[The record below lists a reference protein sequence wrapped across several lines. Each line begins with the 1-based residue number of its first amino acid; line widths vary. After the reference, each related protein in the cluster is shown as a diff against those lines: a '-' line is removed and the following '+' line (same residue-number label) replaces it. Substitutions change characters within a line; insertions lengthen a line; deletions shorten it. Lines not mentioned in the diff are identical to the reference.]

1 MLPTFEKLRKPQR
14 LREPLLLAA
23 ALAAPLLPSPFSLLL
38 LLACS
43 LLWLG
48 LRPRLPRREAALG
61 VLLAA
66 VSVVALVGAGLIARE
81 QRLPD
86 RVWVAR
92 HAPEYRRVWEELR
105 AGAAAAAGELAR
117 RPQSPLD
124 VLDHPA
130 EAPPPQGAVQAA
142 TLEAFDRL
150 GRLTP
155 PRGEGRRAL
164 LLIDRDGNAVAW
176 AGEGLVHEPE
186 QWPRSGLAYRAGFNS
201 VTLYAAEPLDG
212 STRPWR
218 VIAGASFHTG
228 QLPRAG
234 ALAQGG
240 TALGPGAV
248 LFRLRDALDQVAES
262 LLPRRP
268 LRWSLVDDPAQV
280 HPRAIEVQR
289 DSSLGGAAAAGAPA
303 LTVERVAAGP
313 GSAPEVLDWPTK
325 LAWAALAAV
334 LLALG
339 VMRGVGMAL
348 PAVSTLS
355 GLREGGVRVP
365 ALLLAGFFA
374 LAMLTG
380 VPALPLAAMEGGM
393 VLALLG
399 MAPPRGRAAS
409 RERLSGYPRRRRVDI
424 RPPSL
429 PPPGQRGDPA
439 FPGGLVAHPE
449 GRERAS
455 ASPLATAEP
464 PASGPGRAVD
474 GVWWVTAGGA
484 AAMLLLFAAAWAA
497 QVAGGPFDAAEGL
510 MVPAADWC
518 IRLAWSGAAFGLL
531 SLAARR
537 EAVGALP
544 AGDLWIWLA
553 TALLLV
559 GAALSEAT
567 WAAVP
572 LLAAGGACAARFV
585 DRRRRAQGTVL
596 AAMTVIAALAGAAV
610 WETAY
615 RARLAIYDATE
626 LLARLAPPS
635 PGEMGALERE
645 VGGHFARLDLDA
657 LVARSPA
664 GLDTKDLAY
673 SLWLASPLARPDA
686 LSAVAVRSGNAL
698 VSSFSFG
705 LPLTRDGESDG
716 ERLPGLQLP
725 GWQPISG
732 DAPVRLADG
741 RPGVVRYWLMPR
753 PGFRLNDRRRLVRIE
768 LGLLRGNST
777 PALVEEL
784 AAPGLFALYSAP
796 DGRAALSP
804 WAERPP
810 LSARLRSTRTAT
822 AEVDTP
828 SGRARAYVRPLF
840 TGPAA
845 AAAPAAASPAAP
857 GAANPAVPGAA
868 SPAPGAWEVIYLP
881 DESPLSAIERAANW
895 AVGLLLAL
903 ACAAPVAALLALP
916 RSAFRDLLRRTVR
929 SYSRRL
935 LIVYTALLLLPL
947 LALNALLVRS
957 VELDN
962 VRRQATAGQNAL
974 AAADRLLQDEI
985 RAEPIGYVFDPATFD
1000 PKLTSI
1006 SELVRRTVNLY
1017 GRSRLSASSEHELF
1031 TAGLLPT
1038 RLPGPVYSSLAL
1050 RDRNLYSL
1058 TNRVAEV
1065 EYLEL
1070 YAPLRLPGDDPAAE
1084 PRLFVSLPLLAQQ
1097 EEGQRQLTHLRR
1109 HAILVTAALFALL
1122 AAVGTRLA
1130 QNFTRPITQL
1140 VEGTRR
1146 IAAGARSL
1154 DLAPTELELAALVAA
1169 VDDMARR
1176 IAEGREGLL
1185 REKQVV
1191 ERVVQNIASGV
1202 VSLDRERRVLMHNRV
1217 AAELLGVTVGQSLE
1231 RLVARSER
1239 LAPVAA
1245 FLRSAGGEMA
1255 RSTVRLGGTAAML
1268 VGATAAG
1275 GLGAPAAAGER
1286 EWSLVWV
1293 PLPGQGEPF
1302 ALLVVEDVTE
1312 ELRGQRLLAWAA
1324 MARMIAHEIK
1334 NPLTP
1339 IRLSAEH
1346 MREVYQRDPES
1357 FAAVF
1362 ERCTANILTQVEE
1375 LRSIA
1380 SEFSTYSAIPRIE
1393 PRPGDLTAAVAG
1405 LVEGYRAAP
1414 PRGVRVELETP
1425 GGAIEARFDA
1435 KLLLRAVRNL
1445 IENALRASAG
1455 GGRVVVRVE
1464 RAAGGPGSGSPA
1476 ARIAVLDSGPGVPPE
1491 LLPRIFDPYFS
1502 THDAGT
1508 GLGLPIARRIAEEHG
1523 GEIAARNRPEGGL
1536 EAVITIPC
1544 EPAAPAAAAAV
1555 GVAAARLPRG
1565 SSS

>member
-1 MLPTFEKLRKPQR
+1 MALRLMLRR
-14 LREPLLLAA
+14 LREPALLAA
-23 ALAAPLLPSPFSLLL
+23 ALAAPLLPSPFAFLL
-38 LLACS
+38 LLACC
-43 LLWLG
+43 LLWLRR
-48 LRPRLPRREAALG
+48 RPPLPRREAALA
-61 VLLAA
+61 VLLA
-66 VSVVALVGAGLIARE
+66 VVALVALAGAGLIARQE
-81 QRLPD
+81 SLSD
-86 RVWVAR
+86 RRWIAR
-92 HAPEYRRVWEELR
+92 QAPEYRRVWEGLR
-105 AGAAAAAGELAR
+105 AEAAAGAAAMKR
-117 RPQSPLD
+117 RPSSPLD
-124 VLDHPA
+124 VLDHPP
-130 EAPPPQGAVQAA
+130 EAPPPQSAVQAA
-142 TLEAFDRL
+142 TLAAFDRL
-150 GRLTP
+150 GRLAP
-155 PRGEGRRAL
+155 PGSERRRAL

-186 QWPRSGLAYRAGFNS
+186 QWPRSGLSYRAGFNS
-201 VTLYAAEPLDG
+201 VTFYAAEPLDE
-212 STRPWR
+212 SQRPWR
-218 VIAGASFHTG
+218 LVAGASFPTRRLPQAPAAEAAGGAAALAPAALVARLRGAFG
-228 QLPRAG
+228 QLAG
-234 ALAQGG
+234 AA
-240 TALGPGAV
+240 
-248 LFRLRDALDQVAES
+248 
-262 LLPRRP
+262 LPRRS
-268 LRWSLVDDPAQV
+268 LRWSLVDNPAQAHAGSV
-280 HPRAIEVQR
+280 EVR
-289 DSSLGGAAAAGAPA
+289 FAGAPTLEVEPVSAGAAGAAGGDNPS
-303 LTVERVAAGP
+303 AAP
-313 GSAPEVLDWPTK
+313 GWPTG
-325 LAWAALAAV
+325 LAWAGLAAV

-339 VMRGVGMAL
+339 VMRGVGVAL
-348 PAVSTLS
+348 PAMSTLS
-355 GLREGGVRVP
+355 GGQERGAGVP
-365 ALLLAGFFA
+365 ALLLAGLFA

-380 VPALPLAAMEGGM
+380 VPAPATMALEIGM
-393 VLALLG
+393 ALALLSLALARSG
-399 MAPPRGRAAS
+399 ARTGRRLAGPTRRQRPARAAS
-409 RERLSGYPRRRRVDI
+409 GPRAAAAAGGPVAVSG
-424 RPPSL
+424 S
-429 PPPGQRGDPA
+429 
-439 FPGGLVAHPE
+439 GG
-449 GRERAS
+449 
-455 ASPLATAEP
+455 
-464 PASGPGRAVD
+464 ASGGAAGGEAPAAGRGRRGPAV
-474 GVWWVTAGGA
+474 WVMAGGA
-484 AAMLLLFAAAWAA
+484 AAILLLFVAAWAA
-497 QVAGGPFDAAEGL
+497 QLAGGPFAAGDGL
-510 MVPAADWC
+510 MVPASDWC

-537 EAVGALP
+537 GSASAPP
-544 AGDLWIWLA
+544 AGDRWIWLA
-553 TALLLV
+553 TGLLLA

-585 DRRRRAQGTVL
+585 DRRRRGQGTML
-596 AAMTVIAALAGAAV
+596 AAMAVFAALAGAAV

-615 RARLAIYDATE
+615 RARLATYDASE
-626 LLARLAPPS
+626 LLARLAPPA
-635 PGEMGALERE
+635 PRELAALAAE
-645 VGGHFARLDLDA
+645 VGAHFAHLDLDA
-657 LVARSPA
+657 LAPRTPV
-664 GLDTKDLAY
+664 GLDPRDLAY
-673 SLWLASPLARPDA
+673 SLWRASPLSRPNA

-698 VSSFSFG
+698 VSSFAFG
-705 LPLTRDGESDG
+705 MPLTGEGDIDAERLSG
-716 ERLPGLQLP
+716 LRLPG
-725 GWQPISG
+725 WRPIG
-732 DAPVRLADG
+732 GEAPVRLADG
-741 RPGVVRYWLMPR
+741 RPGVVRYWLLPR
-753 PGFRLNDRRRLVRIE
+753 PGFRFQDRRRLVRVE
-768 LGLLRGNST
+768 LGLLRGNPT
-777 PALVEEL
+777 PEQVEEL
-784 AAPGLFALYSAP
+784 AAPGLFALYTAP

-810 LSARLRSTRTAT
+810 LAGRLRASQAVIS
-822 AEVDTP
+822 EVETP
-828 SGRARAYVRPLF
+828 SGRARAYVQPMSL
-840 TGPAA
+840 PAGGA
-845 AAAPAAASPAAP
+845 AEAGGGTSPA
-857 GAANPAVPGAA
+857 
-868 SPAPGAWEVIYLP
+868 GAWEAIYLP
-881 DESPLSAIERAANW
+881 DESPLAAVERTANW

-903 ACAAPVAALLALP
+903 ACAVPAAALLALP

-935 LIVYTALLLLPL
+935 LLVYTVLLLLPL

-957 VELDN
+957 VGLDMLN
-962 VRRQATAGQNAL
+962 QQAIAGQAAL
-974 AAADRLLQDEI
+974 AAAERLLDEQI
-985 RAEPIGYVFDPATFD
+985 RAEPVGYAFDPGTFD
-1000 PKLTSI
+1000 PKLTNI
-1006 SELVRRTVNLY
+1006 SELVRRPVNLY
-1017 GRSRLSASSEHELF
+1017 GRSRLSASSKHELF

-1050 RDRNLYSL
+1050 RARNLYSL
-1058 TNRVAEV
+1058 TNRVGDV

-1070 YAPLRLPGDDPAAE
+1070 YAPLHLAGDDPAGE

-1097 EEGQRQLTHLRR
+1097 EEAERQLVHLRR

-1122 AAVGTRLA
+1122 AAVGNRLA

-1217 AAELLGVTVGQSLE
+1217 AAELLGVAVGQSLE
-1231 RLVARSER
+1231 RLVGRAER

-1255 RSTVRLGGTAAML
+1255 RATVRLGD
-1268 VGATAAG
+1268 
-1275 GLGAPAAAGER
+1275 PAGER

-1346 MREVYQRDPES
+1346 MREVYQRDPEH

-1414 PRGVRVELETP
+1414 PRGVRVDLETP
-1425 GGAIEARFDA
+1425 SGAIEARFDA
-1435 KLLLRAVRNL
+1435 KLLPRAVRNL

-1464 RAAGGPGSGSPA
+1464 RVDGVGGGAGGARGSL
-1476 ARIAVLDSGPGVPPE
+1476 ARIAVLDSGPGVPSD
-1491 LLPRIFDPYFS
+1491 LLARIFDPYFS
-1502 THDAGT
+1502 THDTGT

-1523 GEIAARNRPEGGL
+1523 GDIAARNRPGGGL

-1544 EPAAPAAAAAV
+1544 EPAGAAA
-1555 GVAAARLPRG
+1555 GAARESAVTG
-1565 SSS
+1565 

>member
-1 MLPTFEKLRKPQR
+1 MLPTLRR
-14 LREPLLLAA
+14 IREPLLFAA
-23 ALAAPLLPSPFSLLL
+23 ALAAPLLPEPFSFGL
-38 LLACS
+38 LLACG

-48 LRPRLPRREAALG
+48 QRPRPPRREAALAA
-61 VLLAA
+61 LLAA
-66 VSVVALVGAGLIARE
+66 VAVAALAGDAVIARE
-81 QRLPD
+81 ERLSD
-86 RVWVAR
+86 RRWIQGQ
-92 HAPEYRRVWEELR
+92 APEYRRVWEGLR
-105 AGAAAAAGELAR
+105 AEAAAAAGAMKR
-117 RPQSPLD
+117 RPASPLD
-124 VLDHPA
+124 VLDHPPA
-130 EAPPPQGAVQAA
+130 APPPQGAVQAA
-142 TLEAFDRL
+142 TLAAFDRL

-155 PRGEGRRAL
+155 PAAAGRHAL

-186 QWPRSGLAYRAGFNS
+186 QWPRSGLSYRAGFNS
-201 VTLYAAEPLDG
+201 VTFYAAEPLDD
-212 STRPWR
+212 SSRPWR
-218 VIAGASFHTG
+218 LVAGSSFSTRR
-228 QLPRAG
+228 LPRA
-234 ALAQGG
+234 LG
-240 TALGPGAV
+240 TAAPAAGAGLAPAGLAAV
-248 LFRLRDALDQVAES
+248 AAELRGAYHQVADA
-262 LLPRRP
+262 LLPRRR
-268 LRWSLVDDPAQV
+268 LRWSLVDNPTQAHAGAV
-280 HPRAIEVQR
+280 EVR
-289 DSSLGGAAAAGAPA
+289 LAGAPT
-303 LTVERVAAGP
+303 LEVEPVPAEP
-313 GSAPEVLDWPTK
+313 GRAPGRPGWPTG
-325 LAWAALAAV
+325 LAWAGVAAA

-339 VMRGVGMAL
+339 VMRGVGLAL
-348 PAVSTLS
+348 PAASTLS
-355 GLREGGVRVP
+355 GSPERGVRVP
-365 ALLLAGFFA
+365 ALLLGGLFA
-374 LAMLTG
+374 LAMLAG
-380 VPALPLAAMEGGM
+380 VPALPLVAMEIG
-393 VLALLG
+393 VALALLG
-399 MAPPRGRAAS
+399 LAVPRARTVT
-409 RERLSGYPRRRRVDI
+409 L
-424 RPPSL
+424 
-429 PPPGQRGDPA
+429 
-439 FPGGLVAHPE
+439 
-449 GRERAS
+449 RAS
-455 ASPLATAEP
+455 GAVGAMDA
-464 PASGPGRAVD
+464 AGARAWD
-474 GVWWVTAGGA
+474 AGAGWVMAAGA
-484 AAMLLLFAAAWAA
+484 AVMVLLFGAAWAA
-497 QVAGGPFDAAEGL
+497 QLAAGPFDAAEGL
-510 MVPAADWC
+510 MVPGPDWC
-518 IRLAWSGAAFGLL
+518 IRLAWSGAALGLL
-531 SLAARR
+531 SLAGRR
-537 EAVGALP
+537 ESTASP
-544 AGDLWIWLA
+544 AGDLWVWLA
-553 TALLLV
+553 TGLLLA

-585 DRRRRAQGTVL
+585 DRRRRAEGTVL
-596 AAMTVIAALAGAAV
+596 AALAVIGALAGAAV

-615 RARLAIYDATE
+615 RARLGTYAATA
-626 LLARLAPPS
+626 LLDRLAPPS
-635 PGEMGALERE
+635 PGEMAALERE
-645 VGGHFARLDLDA
+645 LGAHFAHLDLDA
-657 LVARSPA
+657 LVARSPV
-664 GLDTKDLAY
+664 GLDRKDLAY
-673 SLWLASPLARPDA
+673 SLWRESPLARPNA
-686 LSAVAVRSGNAL
+686 LSAVALRSGNSL

-705 LPLTRDGESDG
+705 MPLTGEGEIDE
-716 ERLPGLQLP
+716 ERLRGLGLP
-725 GWQPISG
+725 GWRPVAG
-732 DAPVRLADG
+732 EAAVRLADG
-741 RPGVVRYWLMPR
+741 RPGMARYWIMPR
-753 PGFRLNDRRRLVRIE
+753 PGFHLEDRRRLVRIE
-768 LGLLRGNST
+768 VGLLRGNST
-777 PALVEEL
+777 PAQVEEL
-784 AAPGLFALYSAP
+784 AAPALFALYDGQ
-796 DGRAALSP
+796 DGRALLSP
-804 WAERPP
+804 WPERPP
-810 LSARLRSTRTAT
+810 LSARLRGAHALS
-822 AEVDTP
+822 AEIDTP
-828 SGRARAYVRPLF
+828 SGAARAYVRPV
-840 TGPAA
+840 P
-845 AAAPAAASPAAP
+845 AAPAAIVTGGTGGAGAPAAT
-857 GAANPAVPGAA
+857 
-868 SPAPGAWEVIYLP
+868 SGAWEVIYLP
-881 DESPLSAIERAANW
+881 GESPLAAVERAANW

-916 RSAFRDLLRRTVR
+916 RSAFRNLLRRTVR

-957 VELDN
+957 VELDSL
-962 VRRQATAGQNAL
+962 RRQETAGQAAL
-974 AAADRLLQDEI
+974 AAAERLLDEQI
-985 RAEPIGYVFDPATFD
+985 RAEPVGYAFDPGTFD
-1000 PKLTSI
+1000 PRLTGI
-1006 SELVRRTVNLY
+1006 SELVRRPVNLY
-1017 GRSRLSASSEHELF
+1017 GRSKLSASSEHELF

-1050 RDRNLYSL
+1050 RARNLYSL

-1070 YAPLRLPGDDPAAE
+1070 YAPLRLAGDDRAAE

-1097 EEGQRQLTHLRR
+1097 EEGERQITHLRR

-1154 DLAPTELELAALVAA
+1154 DLAPSELELAALVAA

-1217 AAELLGVTVGQSLE
+1217 AAELLGVSVGQSLE
-1231 RLVARSER
+1231 RLVARSPR
-1239 LAPVAA
+1239 LEPVAA

-1255 RSTVRLGGTAAML
+1255 RATVRLGGTAA
-1268 VGATAAG
+1268 
-1275 GLGAPAAAGER
+1275 GEH

-1346 MREVYQRDPES
+1346 MREVYQRDPEH
-1357 FAAVF
+1357 FAGVF

-1380 SEFSTYSAIPRIE
+1380 SEFSTYSAIPRID

-1414 PRGVRVELETP
+1414 PHGVRVELETP
-1425 GGAIEARFDA
+1425 SGPIEARFDA

-1455 GGRVVVRVE
+1455 GGRVVVRVQ
-1464 RAAGGPGSGSPA
+1464 RDAGATGASGAAGPS

-1491 LLPRIFDPYFS
+1491 LLARIFDPYFS

-1544 EPAAPAAAAAV
+1544 EPAAAAAAMAEPAAAGGPAMTRRSP
-1555 GVAAARLPRG
+1555 GESP
-1565 SSS
+1565 S

>member
-1 MLPTFEKLRKPQR
+1 VTPPHRF
-14 LREPLLLAA
+14 REPLLLAA
-23 ALAAPLLPSPFSLLL
+23 ALAAPLLPSPLSLLV

-48 LRPRLPRREAALG
+48 LRPRPPRREAALG
-61 VLLAA
+61 ALLAA
-66 VSVVALVGAGLIARE
+66 VAVVALAGAGVIARE

-86 RVWVAR
+86 RRWVVR
-92 HAPEYRRVWEELR
+92 HAPEVRRIWEQLR

-124 VLDHPA
+124 VLDHSP
-130 EAPPPQGAVQAA
+130 EAPPPQGAAQAA

-155 PRGEGRRAL
+155 PGGEGRRAL

-186 QWPRSGLAYRAGFNS
+186 QWPRSGLSYRAGFNS
-201 VTLYAAEPLDG
+201 VTFYAAEPLDG
-212 STRPWR
+212 SSRPWR
-218 VIAGASFHTG
+218 VVAGASFPTR
-228 QLPRAG
+228 QLPRAS
-234 ALAQGG
+234 AVVPA
-240 TALGPGAV
+240 GAV
-248 LFRLRDALDQVAES
+248 PPAGPAGAAGAVVQQLGDLLGRLADS
-262 LLPRRP
+262 LLPPRP
-268 LRWSLVDDPAQV
+268 LRWSLVDSPAQA
-280 HPRAIEVQR
+280 HAGAIAVP
-289 DSSLGGAAAAGAPA
+289 LPGAPA
-303 LTVERVAAGP
+303 LAVERVAGGQGDRP
-313 GSAPEVLDWPTK
+313 GVPDWPTK
-325 LAWAALAAV
+325 LAWAGLAAA

-355 GLREGGVRVP
+355 GLRERGVKVP
-365 ALLLAGFFA
+365 ALLLAGLFA

-380 VPALPLAAMEGGM
+380 APALPLAAMEAGM

-399 MAPPRGRAAS
+399 VAMPRARLAGRRLLAAH
-409 RERLSGYPRRRRVDI
+409 PRRATGGE
-424 RPPSL
+424 PSAAGV
-429 PPPGQRGDPA
+429 PSAAGSAIDGA
-439 FPGGLVAHPE
+439 W
-449 GRERAS
+449 RAM
-455 ASPLATAEP
+455 A
-464 PASGPGRAVD
+464 
-474 GVWWVTAGGA
+474 AGAGA
-484 AAMLLLFAAAWAA
+484 MVLLFAAAWAA
-497 QVAGGPFDAAEGL
+497 HLAGAPADVAEGL
-510 MVPAADWC
+510 MVPPGDWC
-518 IRLAWSGAAFGLL
+518 IRLGWSGAAFGLL
-531 SLAARR
+531 SLAGRR
-537 EAVGALP
+537 EKAGAPP

-553 TALLLV
+553 TGLLLA
-559 GAALSEAT
+559 GAALSEVT

-596 AAMTVIAALAGAAV
+596 AGMVVVAALAGAAV
-610 WETAY
+610 WEAAY
-615 RARLAIYDATE
+615 RARLASSDAAE
-626 LLARLAPPS
+626 LLAPLAPPS
-635 PGEMGALERE
+635 PREQAALERE
-645 VGGHFARLDLDA
+645 VGEHFAHLDPDA

-664 GLDTKDLAY
+664 GLDHKDLAY
-673 SLWLASPLARPDA
+673 SLWLSSPLARPNA
-686 LSAVAVRSGNAL
+686 LSAVAVRSGNEL

-705 LPLTRDGESDG
+705 LPLTREGETDG
-716 ERLPGLQLP
+716 ERLQALRLP
-725 GWQPISG
+725 GWPPIAG
-732 DAPVRLADG
+732 EAPLRLAGG
-741 RPGVVRYWLMPR
+741 RAGVLRYWLLPR
-753 PGFRLNDRRRLVRIE
+753 PGLRLQDRRRLVRIE
-768 LGLLRGNST
+768 VGLLRGSLA
-777 PALVEEL
+777 PAQVEEL
-784 AAPGLFALYSAP
+784 AAPGLFALYTAP

-810 LSARLRSTRTAT
+810 LPSRLRGTHVLT

-845 AAAPAAASPAAP
+845 SGGIGAIGAGSAGGASGASGAGGAPGGAAS
-857 GAANPAVPGAA
+857 PAVPGA
-868 SPAPGAWEVIYLP
+868 WEAIYLP
-881 DESPLSAIERAANW
+881 GESPLAALERAANW

-974 AAADRLLQDEI
+974 AAAQRLLDDEI
-985 RAEPIGYVFDPATFD
+985 RAEPIGYAFDPGTFD

-1006 SELVRRTVNLY
+1006 SELVRRPVNLY
-1017 GRSRLSASSEHELF
+1017 GRSRLSASSEHALF

-1058 TNRVAEV
+1058 TNRVAGV

-1070 YAPLRLPGDDPAAE
+1070 YAPLRLAGDEPAAE

-1146 IAAGARSL
+1146 IAMGARSL

-1217 AAELLGVTVGQSLE
+1217 AAELLGVGVGQSLE
-1231 RLVARSER
+1231 RLVARNER

-1255 RSTVRLGGTAAML
+1255 RSTVRLPGA
-1268 VGATAAG
+1268 VGATGAAG
-1275 GLGAPAAAGER
+1275 AGER

-1346 MREVYQRDPES
+1346 MREIYQRDPEH
-1357 FAAVF
+1357 FAGVF
-1362 ERCTANILTQVEE
+1362 ERCTANILAQVEE

-1380 SEFSTYSAIPRIE
+1380 SEFSTYSAIPRID

-1405 LVEGYRAAP
+1405 LVEVYRAAP
-1414 PRGVRVELETP
+1414 PRGVRVELVTP
-1425 GGAIEARFDA
+1425 SGAIEARFDA

-1464 RAAGGPGSGSPA
+1464 RDAGGPAAAGPS

-1502 THDAGT
+1502 THDTGT

-1523 GEIAARNRPEGGL
+1523 GDITARNRPEGGL

-1544 EPAAPAAAAAV
+1544 EPAAPAAEAVGSAAA
-1555 GVAAARLPRG
+1555 GGDSTIRRSPRG
-1565 SSS
+1565 SPS

>member
-1 MLPTFEKLRKPQR
+1 MLPTLRR
-14 LREPLLLAA
+14 GREPLLFAA
-23 ALAAPLLPSPFSLLL
+23 VLVAPLLPEPFSFGL
-38 LLACS
+38 LLACG

-48 LRPRLPRREAALG
+48 QRPRPPRREAALAA
-61 VLLAA
+61 LLAA
-66 VSVVALVGAGLIARE
+66 VAVAALAGDAVIAWE
-81 QRLPD
+81 ERLSD
-86 RVWVAR
+86 RRWIQGQ
-92 HAPEYRRVWEELR
+92 APEYRRAWEGLR
-105 AGAAAAAGELAR
+105 AEAAAAAGALKR
-117 RPQSPLD
+117 RPASPLD
-124 VLDHPA
+124 VLDHPP
-130 EAPPPQGAVQAA
+130 EAPPPPGAVQAA
-142 TLEAFDRL
+142 TLAAFDRL

-155 PRGEGRRAL
+155 PGGTGLHAL

-186 QWPRSGLAYRAGFNS
+186 QWPRSGLSYRAGFNS
-201 VTLYAAEPLDG
+201 VTFYAAEPLDD
-212 STRPWR
+212 SSRPWR
-218 VIAGASFHTG
+218 LVAGSSFSTRR
-228 QLPRAG
+228 LPRALG
-234 ALAQGG
+234 TAAPAAGAGLAPAALAEV
-240 TALGPGAV
+240 AAV
-248 LFRLRDALDQVAES
+248 AAELRAAYHQVADA
-262 LLPRRP
+262 LLPRRR
-268 LRWSLVDDPAQV
+268 LRWSLVDNPAQA
-280 HPRAIEVQR
+280 HAGAIEIR
-289 DSSLGGAAAAGAPA
+289 LAGAPT
-303 LTVERVAAGP
+303 LEVEPMPAEP
-313 GSAPEVLDWPTK
+313 GRAPGRPAWPTG
-325 LAWAALAAV
+325 LAWAGVAAA

-339 VMRGVGMAL
+339 VMRGVGLAL
-348 PAVSTLS
+348 PAASTLS
-355 GLREGGVRVP
+355 GSPEQGVRVP
-365 ALLLAGFFA
+365 ALLLGGLFA
-374 LAMLTG
+374 LAMLAG
-380 VPALPLAAMEGGM
+380 VPALPLVAMEIG
-393 VLALLG
+393 VALALLG
-399 MAPPRGRAAS
+399 LALPRARTVTLRRLAGDGRRAAA
-409 RERLSGYPRRRRVDI
+409 V
-424 RPPSL
+424 RPADA
-429 PPPGQRGDPA
+429 GAG
-439 FPGGLVAHPE
+439 
-449 GRERAS
+449 
-455 ASPLATAEP
+455 
-464 PASGPGRAVD
+464 
-474 GVWWVTAGGA
+474 WVMAAGA
-484 AAMLLLFAAAWAA
+484 AVMVLLFGAAWAA
-497 QVAGGPFDAAEGL
+497 QLAAGPFDAAEGL
-510 MVPAADWC
+510 MVPGPDWC
-518 IRLAWSGAAFGLL
+518 IRLAWSGAALGLL
-531 SLAARR
+531 SLAGRR
-537 EAVGALP
+537 ESSASP
-544 AGDLWIWLA
+544 AGDVWVWLA
-553 TALLLV
+553 TGLLLA

-572 LLAAGGACAARFV
+572 VLAAGGACAARFV

-596 AAMTVIAALAGAAV
+596 TALAVIGALAGAAV

-615 RARLAIYDATE
+615 RARLGTYAATA
-626 LLARLAPPS
+626 LLDRLAPPS
-635 PGEMGALERE
+635 PGEMAALERE
-645 VGGHFARLDLDA
+645 LGAHFARLDLDA
-657 LVARSPA
+657 LVARSPV
-664 GLDTKDLAY
+664 GLDRKDLAY
-673 SLWLASPLARPDA
+673 SLWRESPLARPNA
-686 LSAVAVRSGNAL
+686 LSAVALRSGNSL

-705 LPLTRDGESDG
+705 MPLTGEGEIDE
-716 ERLPGLQLP
+716 ERLRGLGLP
-725 GWQPISG
+725 GWRPIAG
-732 DAPVRLADG
+732 EAAVQLANG
-741 RPGVVRYWLMPR
+741 RPGLARYWIMPR
-753 PGFRLNDRRRLVRIE
+753 PGFRLADRRRLVRIE
-768 LGLLRGNST
+768 VGLLRGNST
-777 PALVEEL
+777 PAQLEEL
-784 AAPGLFALYSAP
+784 AAPGLFALYDGE
-796 DGRAALSP
+796 DGRALLSP
-804 WAERPP
+804 WPERPP
-810 LSARLRSTRTAT
+810 LPARLRGAHALS
-822 AEVDTP
+822 AEIDTP
-828 SGRARAYVRPLF
+828 SGTARAFVRPV
-840 TGPAA
+840 PAA
-845 AAAPAAASPAAP
+845 LVTGGTGTPGTAS
-857 GAANPAVPGAA
+857 
-868 SPAPGAWEVIYLP
+868 GAWEVIYLP
-881 DESPLSAIERAANW
+881 GESPLAAVERAANW

-916 RSAFRDLLRRTVR
+916 RSAFRNLLRRTVR

-957 VELDN
+957 VELDSL
-962 VRRQATAGQNAL
+962 RRQETAGQAAL
-974 AAADRLLQDEI
+974 AAAERLLDEQI
-985 RAEPIGYVFDPATFD
+985 RAEPVGYAFDPGTFD
-1000 PKLTSI
+1000 PKLTGI
-1006 SELVRRTVNLY
+1006 SELVRRPVNLY
-1017 GRSRLSASSEHELF
+1017 GRSKLSASSEHELF

-1050 RDRNLYSL
+1050 RARNLYSL

-1070 YAPLRLPGDDPAAE
+1070 YAPLRLAGDDPAAE

-1097 EEGQRQLTHLRR
+1097 EEGQRQITHLRR

-1217 AAELLGVTVGQSLE
+1217 AAELLGVAVGQSLE
-1231 RLVARSER
+1231 RLVARSPR
-1239 LAPVAA
+1239 LEPVAA

-1255 RSTVRLGGTAAML
+1255 RATVRLGGTAA
-1268 VGATAAG
+1268 
-1275 GLGAPAAAGER
+1275 GEH

-1346 MREVYQRDPES
+1346 MREVYQRDPEH
-1357 FAAVF
+1357 FAGVF

-1380 SEFSTYSAIPRIE
+1380 SEFSTYSAIPRID

-1414 PRGVRVELETP
+1414 PRGVRVELETRSGP
-1425 GGAIEARFDA
+1425 IEARFDA

-1445 IENALRASAG
+1445 IENALRATAG

-1464 RAAGGPGSGSPA
+1464 RGAGAAGASGAAGPSA
-1476 ARIAVLDSGPGVPPE
+1476 LIAVLDSGPGVPPE
-1491 LLPRIFDPYFS
+1491 LLARIFDPYFS

-1544 EPAAPAAAAAV
+1544 EPAATAAAAEPN
-1555 GVAAARLPRG
+1555 AAPAG
-1565 SSS
+1565 SATAAG

>member
-1 MLPTFEKLRKPQR
+1 MTPHRF
-14 LREPLLLAA
+14 REPLLLAA
-23 ALAAPLLPSPFSLLL
+23 ALAAPLLPSPLSLLL
-38 LLACS
+38 LLGCS

-48 LRPRLPRREAALG
+48 LRPRPPRREAALG
-61 VLLAA
+61 ALLAA
-66 VSVVALVGAGLIARE
+66 VSLVALAGAGVIARE

-86 RVWVAR
+86 RRWVAR
-92 HAPEYRRVWEELR
+92 QVPEVRRVWEQLR
-105 AGAAAAAGELAR
+105 AGAAAAAAELKR
-117 RPQSPLD
+117 RPGSPLD
-124 VLDHPA
+124 VLDPSP

-142 TLEAFDRL
+142 TLDAFDRL
-150 GRLTP
+150 GRLAP
-155 PRGEGRRAL
+155 AGGEGRRAL

-186 QWPRSGLAYRAGFNS
+186 PWPRSGLSYRAGFNS
-201 VTLYAAEPLDG
+201 VTLYAAEPVDG
-212 STRPWR
+212 SGRPFS
-218 VIAGASFHTG
+218 VVAGASFPTRI
-228 QLPRAG
+228 LPRAASLAPAG
-234 ALAQGG
+234 AALAPDAWLA
-240 TALGPGAV
+240 ALGDAV
-248 LFRLRDALDQVAES
+248 DRLADR

-268 LRWSLVDDPAQV
+268 LRWSPVDNPAQA
-280 HPRAIEVQR
+280 HAGAIEVK
-289 DSSLGGAAAAGAPA
+289 LAGAPA
-303 LTVERVAAGP
+303 LAVERVSSGP
-313 GSAPEVLDWPTK
+313 GGAPQLPDWPAR
-325 LAWAALAAV
+325 LAWAGLAAV

-348 PAVSTLS
+348 PAGSTLS
-355 GLREGGVRVP
+355 GPHERGMRVP
-365 ALLLAGFFA
+365 ALLLAGLFA
-374 LAMLTG
+374 LAMLTA
-380 VPALPLAAMEGGM
+380 VPALPLAAMEAGM
-393 VLALLG
+393 ALALLG
-399 MAPPRGRAAS
+399 LGVRRVRSASLGLLAAH
-409 RERLSGYPRRRRVDI
+409 PRRRR
-424 RPPSL
+424 S
-429 PPPGQRGDPA
+429 GRGPDA
-439 FPGGLVAHPE
+439 AAAVTDRQAVA
-449 GRERAS
+449 A
-455 ASPLATAEP
+455 AAA
-464 PASGPGRAVD
+464 AGRAFD
-474 GVWWVTAGGA
+474 AAGWVMAAGA
-484 AAMLLLFAAAWAA
+484 AAMVLLFAAAWAA
-497 QVAGGPFDAAEGL
+497 QLAGGPADAAEDL
-510 MVPAADWC
+510 MVPAGAWC

-537 EAVGALP
+537 ERAGAAP
-544 AGDLWIWLA
+544 ASDLWIWLA
-553 TALLLV
+553 AGLLLA

-567 WAAVP
+567 WVAVP
-572 LLAAGGACAARFV
+572 LLAAGGAAAARFA

-596 AAMTVIAALAGAAV
+596 AAMAVIAALAGAAV
-610 WETAY
+610 WEAAY
-615 RARLAIYDATE
+615 RARLAGSDTGA

-635 PGEMGALERE
+635 PRELAALERE
-645 VGGHFARLDLDA
+645 VGAHFARLDLDA

-664 GLDTKDLAY
+664 GLDGKDLAY
-673 SLWLASPLARPDA
+673 SLWLRSPLARPNA
-686 LSAVAVRSGNAL
+686 LSAVAVRSGNEL

-705 LPLTRDGESDG
+705 LPLTREGEIDG
-716 ERLPGLQLP
+716 ERLQQLRLP
-725 GWQPISG
+725 GWQPVAG
-732 DAPVRLADG
+732 DAPVDLGGG
-741 RPGVVRYWLMPR
+741 RAGRVRYWLMPR
-753 PGFRLNDRRRLVRIE
+753 PGFRVQDRRRLVHIE
-768 LGLLRGNST
+768 VGLLRGSSA
-777 PALVEEL
+777 PAPVEEL
-784 AAPGLFALYSAP
+784 AAPGLFALYTAP
-796 DGRAALSP
+796 EGRAALSP

-810 LSARLRSTRTAT
+810 LPSRLRGDRMVT

-828 SGRARAYVRPLF
+828 SGRARAWVRPLYASAAL
-840 TGPAA
+840 GAA
-845 AAAPAAASPAAP
+845 AAAA
-857 GAANPAVPGAA
+857 GAAGGP
-868 SPAPGAWEVIYLP
+868 SAWEVIYLP
-881 DESPLSAIERAANW
+881 DESPLAAIERAANW

-903 ACAAPVAALLALP
+903 ACAAPLAALLALP

-957 VELDN
+957 IELDN

-974 AAADRLLQDEI
+974 AAALRLLDDEI
-985 RAEPIGYVFDPATFD
+985 RAEPIGYAFDPGTFD

-1006 SELVRRTVNLY
+1006 SELVRRPVNLY
-1017 GRSRLSASSEHELF
+1017 GRSRLSASSEHALF

-1050 RDRNLYSL
+1050 RARNLYSL
-1058 TNRVAEV
+1058 TNRVADV

-1070 YAPLRLPGDDPAAE
+1070 YAPLRLAGDDPAAE

-1146 IAAGARSL
+1146 IAMGARSL

-1217 AAELLGVTVGQSLE
+1217 AAELLGVAVGQSLE
-1231 RLVARSER
+1231 RLVARVER

-1245 FLRSAGGEMA
+1245 FLRSAGGELA
-1255 RSTVRLGGTAAML
+1255 RATVRLGGA
-1268 VGATAAG
+1268 
-1275 GLGAPAAAGER
+1275 AAAGER

-1346 MREVYQRDPES
+1346 MREVYQRDPEH
-1357 FAAVF
+1357 FAGVF

-1380 SEFSTYSAIPRIE
+1380 SEFSTYSAIPRID
-1393 PRPGDLTAAVAG
+1393 PRPGDLAAAVDG

-1414 PRGVRVELETP
+1414 PRGVRVELVTP
-1425 GGAIEARFDA
+1425 SGPLEARFDA

-1464 RAAGGPGSGSPA
+1464 RAAEGPAGPA
-1476 ARIAVLDSGPGVPPE
+1476 ARIAVLDSGPGVPPD

-1502 THDAGT
+1502 THDTGT

-1523 GEIAARNRPEGGL
+1523 GDIAARNRPEGGL

-1544 EPAAPAAAAAV
+1544 EPAAPAVPGAPAAKAVGAAA
-1555 GVAAARLPRG
+1555 GGAAPSTARRSPRG
-1565 SSS
+1565 SPS

>member
-1 MLPTFEKLRKPQR
+1 MPPTLRR
-14 LREPLLLAA
+14 IREPLLFAA
-23 ALAAPLLPSPFSLLL
+23 MLAAPLLPAPYSFVL
-38 LLACS
+38 LLACA

-48 LRPRLPRREAALG
+48 QRPRPPRREAALG
-61 VLLAA
+61 ALLAA
-66 VSVVALVGAGLIARE
+66 VAVAALAGDAVIARE
-81 QRLPD
+81 EGLSDRRWVQRQ
-86 RVWVAR
+86 
-92 HAPEYRRVWEELR
+92 APEYRRVWEGLR
-105 AGAAAAAGELAR
+105 AEAAAAAGELKR
-117 RPQSPLD
+117 RPASPLD
-124 VLDHPA
+124 VLDHPP

-142 TLEAFDRL
+142 TLAAFDRL

-155 PRGEGRRAL
+155 AGGEGRHAL
-164 LLIDRDGNAVAW
+164 VLIDRDGNAVAW

-186 QWPRSGLAYRAGFNS
+186 QWPRSGLSYRAGFNS
-201 VTLYAAEPLDG
+201 VTFYAAEPLDD
-212 STRPWR
+212 SSRPWR
-218 VIAGASFHTG
+218 LVAGSSFSTRR
-228 QLPRAG
+228 LPRALG
-234 ALAQGG
+234 SAAAAGNAALTPAALA
-240 TALGPGAV
+240 AEVRGAY
-248 LFRLRDALDQVAES
+248 RQAADA
-262 LLPRRP
+262 LLPRRR
-268 LRWSLVDDPAQV
+268 LRWSLVDNPTQA
-280 HPRAIEVQR
+280 HAGAIEVR
-289 DSSLGGAAAAGAPA
+289 LAGAPT
-303 LTVERVAAGP
+303 LEVEPVPEEP
-313 GSAPEVLDWPTK
+313 GTARARPGWPTG
-325 LAWAALAAV
+325 LAWAGVAAA

-339 VMRGVGMAL
+339 VMRGVGLAL
-348 PAVSTLS
+348 PAASTLS
-355 GLREGGVRVP
+355 GSPEHGLPVP
-365 ALLLAGFFA
+365 ALLLGGLLA
-374 LAMLTG
+374 LAMLAG
-380 VPALPLAAMEGGM
+380 VPAPPLVAMEIG
-393 VLALLG
+393 VTLALLG
-399 MAPPRGRAAS
+399 LVLPRARTVTLRRLAGDGR
-409 RERLSGYPRRRRVDI
+409 RTFRFRG
-424 RPPSL
+424 
-429 PPPGQRGDPA
+429 PGFR
-439 FPGGLVAHPE
+439 
-449 GRERAS
+449 
-455 ASPLATAEP
+455 
-464 PASGPGRAVD
+464 GPGRLGATQAAGAAGARVRD
-474 GVWWVTAGGA
+474 PGAGWVMAAGA
-484 AAMLLLFAAAWAA
+484 AAMGLLFGAAWAA
-497 QVAGGPFDAAEGL
+497 QLAGGPFDAAEGL
-510 MVPAADWC
+510 MVPAGDWC
-518 IRLAWSGAAFGLL
+518 IRLAWSGAALGLL
-531 SLAARR
+531 SLAGRR
-537 EAVGALP
+537 ESSASP
-544 AGDLWIWLA
+544 AGDAWVWLA
-553 TALLLV
+553 TGLLLA

-572 LLAAGGACAARFV
+572 LLAAGGACAARFA
-585 DRRRRAQGTVL
+585 DHRRRAQGTVL
-596 AAMTVIAALAGAAV
+596 AALAVIAALAGAAV

-615 RARLAIYDATE
+615 RTRLETYAATA
-626 LLARLAPPS
+626 LLDRLAPPS
-635 PGEMGALERE
+635 PAEMAALERE
-645 VGGHFARLDLDA
+645 LGTHFAHLDLDA
-657 LVARSPA
+657 LVARSPV
-664 GLDTKDLAY
+664 GLDRKDLAY
-673 SLWLASPLARPDA
+673 SLWRTSPLARPNA
-686 LSAVAVRSGNAL
+686 LSAVALRSGNAL

-705 LPLTRDGESDG
+705 MPLTGEGDIDG
-716 ERLPGLQLP
+716 ERLRGLGLP
-725 GWQPISG
+725 GWRPIAG
-732 DAPVRLADG
+732 EAAVRLADG
-741 RPGVVRYWLMPR
+741 RPGLARYWIMPR
-753 PGFRLNDRRRLVRIE
+753 PGFRLADRRRLVRIE
-768 LGLLRGNST
+768 VGLLRGNST
-777 PALVEEL
+777 PAQVEEL
-784 AAPGLFALYSAP
+784 AAPGLFALYDAP
-796 DGRAALSP
+796 DGRALLSP

-810 LSARLRSTRTAT
+810 LPARLRGAHALS

-828 SGRARAYVRPLF
+828 SGWARAHVRPV
-840 TGPAA
+840 
-845 AAAPAAASPAAP
+845 
-857 GAANPAVPGAA
+857 PAVAGPNPTSA
-868 SPAPGAWEVIYLP
+868 GAWEAIYLP
-881 DESPLSAIERAANW
+881 GEGPLAAVERTANW

-903 ACAAPVAALLALP
+903 ACAAPIAALLALP

-935 LIVYTALLLLPL
+935 LIVYTFLLLLPL

-957 VELDN
+957 IELDSL
-962 VRRQATAGQNAL
+962 RRQETAGQAAL
-974 AAADRLLQDEI
+974 AAAERLLDDQI
-985 RAEPIGYVFDPATFD
+985 RAEPVGYAFDPGTFD
-1000 PKLTSI
+1000 PRLTGI
-1006 SELVRRTVNLY
+1006 SELVRRPVNLY
-1017 GRSRLSASSEHELF
+1017 GRSKLSASSEHELF

-1050 RDRNLYSL
+1050 RARNLYSL

-1070 YAPLRLPGDDPAAE
+1070 YAPLRLAGDDPAAE

-1097 EEGQRQLTHLRR
+1097 EEGQRQITHLRR

-1231 RLVARSER
+1231 RLVARSPR
-1239 LAPVAA
+1239 LEPVAA

-1255 RSTVRLGGTAAML
+1255 RATVRLGGTAA
-1268 VGATAAG
+1268 
-1275 GLGAPAAAGER
+1275 GEH

-1346 MREVYQRDPES
+1346 MREVYQRDPEH
-1357 FAAVF
+1357 FAGVF

-1380 SEFSTYSAIPRIE
+1380 SEFSTYSAIPRID

-1414 PRGVRVELETP
+1414 PHGVRVELETP
-1425 GGAIEARFDA
+1425 NGPIEARFDA

-1464 RAAGGPGSGSPA
+1464 RDGVAGAGSGGGDGGPAGPS

-1491 LLPRIFDPYFS
+1491 LLGRIFDPYFS

-1536 EAVITIPC
+1536 EAVIVIPC
-1544 EPAAPAAAAAV
+1544 EPAPAAAGAAATTAATAAIVEPAAAAGPAT
-1555 GVAAARLPRG
+1555 PRR
-1565 SSS
+1565 SPRESPP

>member
-1 MLPTFEKLRKPQR
+1 MLPTLEKLRQPHR

-61 VLLAA
+61 VLLAG
-66 VSVVALVGAGLIARE
+66 VSVAALAGAGLIARE

-86 RVWVAR
+86 KLWVAR
-92 HAPEYRRVWEELR
+92 HAPEYRRVWESLR
-105 AGAAAAAGELAR
+105 AGAAAAAGELKR

-124 VLDHPA
+124 VLDHPP
-130 EAPPPQGAVQAA
+130 EVPPAQGAAQTA

-155 PRGEGRRAL
+155 PAGEGRRAL

-186 QWPRSGLAYRAGFNS
+186 QWPSSGFSYRAGFNS

-212 STRPWR
+212 SSRPWR
-218 VIAGASFHTG
+218 VVAGASFPTRR
-228 QLPRAG
+228 LPRAG
-234 ALAQGG
+234 VLAQGG
-240 TALGPGAV
+240 TALAPGAV
-248 LFRLRDALDQVAES
+248 LAQLRDARDRLADS

-268 LRWSLVDDPAQV
+268 LLWSLIDDPATAHV
-280 HPRAIEVQR
+280 GAITVGL
-289 DSSLGGAAAAGAPA
+289 DGAATAGAPA
-303 LTVERVAAGP
+303 LTVERVASGP
-313 GSAPEVLDWPTK
+313 GSLPEVPNWPTS
-325 LAWAALAAV
+325 LAWAGLAAV

-355 GLREGGVRVP
+355 GLREGGMRVP
-365 ALLLAGFFA
+365 ALLLAGLFA

-380 VPALPLAAMEGGM
+380 VPAMPLAAMEVGM

-399 MAPPRGRAAS
+399 VAPRRARAAR
-409 RERLSGYPRRRRVDI
+409 RERLAGYPRRRRDPIKKSV
-424 RPPSL
+424 RSE
-429 PPPGQRGDPA
+429 GVEGSRGGDP
-439 FPGGLVAHPE
+439 LVASSSP
-449 GRERAS
+449 RWRAS
-455 ASPLATAEP
+455 RTASVVAGARLIMLA
-464 PASGPGRAVD
+464 
-474 GVWWVTAGGA
+474 GA

-510 MVPAADWC
+510 MVPAGDWC

-531 SLAARR
+531 SLVARR
-537 EAVGALP
+537 EAVGAPP

-553 TALLLV
+553 TGLLLA

-572 LLAAGGACAARFV
+572 LLAGGGACAARFA
-585 DRRRRAQGTVL
+585 DRRRRGQGTVL
-596 AAMTVIAALAGAAV
+596 AAMMVVAALAGAAV

-615 RARLAIYDATE
+615 RARLATYDPTE

-635 PGEMGALERE
+635 PREVAALERE
-645 VGGHFARLDLDA
+645 VGAHFAHLDLDA

-664 GLDTKDLAY
+664 GLDGKDLAY
-673 SLWLASPLARPDA
+673 SLWLTSPLARPNA
-686 LSAVAVRSGNAL
+686 LSAVAVRSGNEL

-705 LPLTRDGESDG
+705 MPLTREGEGDG
-716 ERLPGLQLP
+716 ERLQALRLP
-725 GWQPISG
+725 GWEPIAG
-732 DAPVRLADG
+732 GAPVRLADG
-741 RPGVVRYWLMPR
+741 RPAVVRYWLMPR
-753 PGFRLNDRRRLVRIE
+753 PGFRLQDRRRLVRIE
-768 LGLLRGNST
+768 VGLLRGNST

-784 AAPGLFALYSAP
+784 AAPGLFALYTAP

-810 LSARLRSTRTAT
+810 LSARLRGARVAT
-822 AEVDTP
+822 TEVDTP

-845 AAAPAAASPAAP
+845 PAAASPAVAASP
-857 GAANPAVPGAA
+857 AAATASPAAGAANPAV
-868 SPAPGAWEVIYLP
+868 SAWEVIYLP
-881 DESPLSAIERAANW
+881 DESPLAAIERAANW

-947 LALNALLVRS
+947 AALNALLVRS

-974 AAADRLLQDEI
+974 AAAERLLGDEI
-985 RAEPIGYVFDPATFD
+985 RAEPIGYAFDPATFD

-1006 SELVRRTVNLY
+1006 AELVRRPVNLY

-1217 AAELLGVTVGQSLE
+1217 AAELLGVAVGQSLE

-1255 RSTVRLGGTAAML
+1255 RATVRLGGTAAVPL
-1268 VGATAAG
+1268 GGA
-1275 GLGAPAAAGER
+1275 APGER

-1346 MREVYQRDPES
+1346 MREVYQRDPKH
-1357 FAAVF
+1357 FAGVF

-1380 SEFSTYSAIPRIE
+1380 SEFSTYSAIPRID
-1393 PRPGDLTAAVAG
+1393 PRPGDLTGAVAG
-1405 LVEGYRAAP
+1405 LVEGYRTAP

-1425 GGAIEARFDA
+1425 SGAIEARFDA

-1464 RAAGGPGSGSPA
+1464 RAAGGSGAASPS

-1502 THDAGT
+1502 THDTGT

-1536 EAVITIPC
+1536 EAVITVPC
-1544 EPAAPAAAAAV
+1544 EPEAPAAKAVESAAA
-1555 GVAAARLPRG
+1555 GGTPTPLRRSPRG
-1565 SSS
+1565 

>member
-1 MLPTFEKLRKPQR
+1 MLPTVGKLRQPHR

-23 ALAAPLLPSPFSLLL
+23 ALAAPLLPAPFSLLL

-48 LRPRLPRREAALG
+48 FRPRLPRREAALG

-66 VSVVALVGAGLIARE
+66 VSVVALAGAGFIARE

-86 RVWVAR
+86 RLWVAR
-92 HAPEYRRVWEELR
+92 HAPEYRRVWEGLR
-105 AGAAAAAGELAR
+105 AGAAAAAGELKR

-124 VLDHPA
+124 VLDHSP
-130 EAPPPQGAVQAA
+130 EAPPSQSTAQAA

-155 PRGEGRRAL
+155 PGGEGRRAL

-186 QWPRSGLAYRAGFNS
+186 QWPRSGLSYRAGFNS

-212 STRPWR
+212 SSRPWR
-218 VIAGASFHTG
+218 VVAGASFPTRR
-228 QLPRAG
+228 LPRAG
-234 ALAQGG
+234 VLAQAG
-240 TALGPGAV
+240 TVLAPGAV
-248 LFRLRDALDQVAES
+248 LGQLRDALDRLADS

-268 LRWSLVDDPAQV
+268 LLWSLIDDPAQA
-280 HPRAIEVQR
+280 HAGAIAVR
-289 DSSLGGAAAAGAPA
+289 LATTAGAPA
-303 LTVERVAAGP
+303 LTVERVASGP
-313 GSAPEVLDWPTK
+313 GSAPEVPDWPTR
-325 LAWAALAAV
+325 LAWAGLAAV

-355 GLREGGVRVP
+355 GLREQGVRVP
-365 ALLLAGFFA
+365 ALLLAGLFA

-380 VPALPLAAMEGGM
+380 VPALPLAAMEIGM
-393 VLALLG
+393 VLAWLG
-399 MAPPRGRAAS
+399 VAPPRARAAR
-409 RERLSGYPRRRRVDI
+409 RERLAGYPRRRRVQRDPKTKLDETGETG
-424 RPPSL
+424 RRSEGEGASPSL
-429 PPPGQRGDPA
+429 PA
-439 FPGGLVAHPE
+439 A
-449 GRERAS
+449 
-455 ASPLATAEP
+455 LATG
-464 PASGPGRAVD
+464 GPGAAREAGTID
-474 GVWWVTAGGA
+474 GAWWVMAAGA

-497 QVAGGPFDAAEGL
+497 QLAGGPFDAAEGL
-510 MVPAADWC
+510 MVPAGDWC

-537 EAVGALP
+537 EAVGAPP
-544 AGDLWIWLA
+544 AGDPWIWLA
-553 TALLLV
+553 TGLLLA

-572 LLAAGGACAARFV
+572 LLAAGGAGAARFV

-596 AAMTVIAALAGAAV
+596 AAMLVVAALAGAAV

-615 RARLAIYDATE
+615 RARLATYDATE

-635 PGEMGALERE
+635 PREVAALEHE
-645 VGGHFARLDLDA
+645 IGAHFAHLDLDA

-664 GLDTKDLAY
+664 GLDRKDLAY
-673 SLWLASPLARPDA
+673 SLWLTSPLARPNA
-686 LSAVAVRSGNAL
+686 LSAVAVRSGNEL

-705 LPLTRDGESDG
+705 MPLTREGESDG
-716 ERLPGLQLP
+716 ERLQALQLP
-725 GWQPISG
+725 GWQPIAG
-732 DAPVRLADG
+732 DAPIQLADG

-753 PGFRLNDRRRLVRIE
+753 PGFRLQDRRRLVRIE
-768 LGLLRGNST
+768 VGLLRGNST

-784 AAPGLFALYSAP
+784 AAPGLFALYTAP

-810 LSARLRSTRTAT
+810 LSARLRGARLVT

-845 AAAPAAASPAAP
+845 
-857 GAANPAVPGAA
+857 PAVVSAA
-868 SPAPGAWEVIYLP
+868 GRAAPGAWEVIYLP
-881 DESPLSAIERAANW
+881 DESPLAAIERAANW

-947 LALNALLVRS
+947 AALNALLVRS

-974 AAADRLLQDEI
+974 AAAERLLGDEI
-985 RAEPIGYVFDPATFD
+985 RAEPIGYAFDPGTFD

-1006 SELVRRTVNLY
+1006 AELVRRPVNLY

-1058 TNRVAEV
+1058 TNRVAEI

-1070 YAPLRLPGDDPAAE
+1070 YAPLRLAGDDPAVE

-1217 AAELLGVTVGQSLE
+1217 AAELLGVAVGQSLE
-1231 RLVARSER
+1231 RLVNRSER

-1255 RSTVRLGGTAAML
+1255 RATVRLGGTAAIPL
-1268 VGATAAG
+1268 G
-1275 GLGAPAAAGER
+1275 GTAAAGER

-1346 MREVYQRDPES
+1346 MREVYQRDPEH
-1357 FAAVF
+1357 FAGVF

-1380 SEFSTYSAIPRIE
+1380 SEFSTYSAIPRID

-1405 LVEGYRAAP
+1405 LVEGYRTAP

-1425 GGAIEARFDA
+1425 SGAIEARFDA

-1464 RAAGGPGSGSPA
+1464 RAAGSPGSGSQS

-1502 THDAGT
+1502 THDTGT

-1523 GEIAARNRPEGGL
+1523 GDIAARNRPEGGL

-1544 EPAAPAAAAAV
+1544 EPEAPAAKAAGSAAA
-1555 GVAAARLPRG
+1555 GGTATLRRSPRE
-1565 SSS
+1565 

>member
-1 MLPTFEKLRKPQR
+1 MTPHR

-23 ALAAPLLPSPFSLLL
+23 ALAAPLLPSPLSLLL

-43 LLWLG
+43 LLWLV
-48 LRPRLPRREAALG
+48 LRPRPPRREAALG
-61 VLLAA
+61 ALLLAVA
-66 VSVVALVGAGLIARE
+66 AVALAGTGLIARE

-86 RVWVAR
+86 RRWVANR
-92 HAPEYRRVWEELR
+92 APEVRRVWEQLR
-105 AGAAAAAGELAR
+105 AGAAAAAAELAR

-124 VLDHPA
+124 VLDHPP
-130 EAPPPQGAVQAA
+130 ETSPPPGAAQAA

-150 GRLTP
+150 GRLAQP
-155 PRGEGRRAL
+155 GREARRAL
-164 LLIDRDGNAVAW
+164 VLIDRDGNAVAW
-176 AGEGLVHEPE
+176 AGEGLVHEPD
-186 QWPRSGLAYRAGFNS
+186 QWPRSGLSYRAGFHS

-212 STRPWR
+212 SSRPWR
-218 VIAGASFHTG
+218 VVAGASFPTER
-228 QLPRAG
+228 LPRAG
-234 ALAQGG
+234 DLVPAAAAGLPSRA
-240 TALGPGAV
+240 AAA
-248 LFRLRDALDQVAES
+248 LRDALDRARAI

-268 LRWSLVDDPAQV
+268 LRWSLVDDPAQA
-280 HPRAIEVQR
+280 HPGAIEVR
-289 DSSLGGAAAAGAPA
+289 LAGAPA
-303 LTVERVAAGP
+303 LAVERVP
-313 GSAPEVLDWPTK
+313 GGQEGGSEAPGWPAK
-325 LAWAALAAV
+325 LAWAGLAAT
-334 LLALG
+334 LLALA
-339 VMRGVGMAL
+339 VMRGAGLAL

-355 GLREGGVRVP
+355 GPRERGMRVP
-365 ALLLAGFFA
+365 ALLLAGLFA
-374 LAMLTG
+374 LAMLNG
-380 VPALPLAAMEGGM
+380 VTPLPLAAMEAGM
-393 VLALLG
+393 ALALLG
-399 MAPPRGRAAS
+399 VAWRRARGAG
-409 RERLSGYPRRRRVDI
+409 RERLAGYPRRR
-424 RPPSL
+424 S
-429 PPPGQRGDPA
+429 RG
-439 FPGGLVAHPE
+439 
-449 GRERAS
+449 RAS
-455 ASPLATAEP
+455 AGGVREAGAGEAGAE
-464 PASGPGRAVD
+464 AGRGPGGQVAA
-474 GVWWVTAGGA
+474 GGAWWVMAAGA
-484 AAMLLLFAAAWAA
+484 AAMLGLFAAAWAVQA
-497 QVAGGPFDAAEGL
+497 AGDPWDAAEGL

-537 EAVGALP
+537 ESPDAAP
-544 AGDLWIWLA
+544 AGDLWVWLA
-553 TALLLV
+553 TGLLLA
-559 GAALSEAT
+559 GAALSEAA

-572 LLAAGGACAARFV
+572 LLAAGGAGAARFA
-585 DRRRRAQGTVL
+585 DRRRRVQGTVL
-596 AAMTVIAALAGAAV
+596 AAMVVIASLAGAAV
-610 WETAY
+610 WEAAY
-615 RARLAIYDATE
+615 RARLAGFGPAQ
-626 LLARLAPPS
+626 LLARFAPPS
-635 PGEMGALERE
+635 PREHATLERE
-645 VGGHFARLDLDA
+645 AGGYFAHLDVGA

-664 GLDTKDLAY
+664 GLDRRDLAY
-673 SLWLASPLARPDA
+673 TLWLASPLARPNT
-686 LSAVAVRSGNAL
+686 LSAVAVRSGDEL

-705 LPLTRDGESDG
+705 LPLTREGEADR
-716 ERLPGLQLP
+716 ERFQGLALP
-725 GWQPISG
+725 GWQPVAG
-732 DAPVRLADG
+732 DAPIALAGG
-741 RPGVVRYWLMPR
+741 RTGVVRYWMMPR
-753 PGFRLNDRRRLVRIE
+753 PGFRVQDRRRLMRIE
-768 LGLLRGNST
+768 AGLLRGNSA
-777 PALVEEL
+777 PARVEEL
-784 AAPGLFALYSAP
+784 AAPGLFGLYTAP
-796 DGRAALSP
+796 EGRAALSP
-804 WAERPP
+804 WPERPP
-810 LSARLRSTRTAT
+810 LPSSLRAQHVVT

-828 SGRARAYVRPLF
+828 AGRARAYVRPLR
-840 TGPAA
+840 A
-845 AAAPAAASPAAP
+845 
-857 GAANPAVPGAA
+857 
-868 SPAPGAWEVIYLP
+868 GAWEVVYLP
-881 DESPLSAIERAANW
+881 DESPLAAIERTANW

-957 VELDN
+957 VDLDN
-962 VRRQATAGQNAL
+962 AGRQATAGQNAL
-974 AAADRLLQDEI
+974 AAALRLLDDEI
-985 RAEPIGYVFDPATFD
+985 RAEPIGYAFDPGTFD

-1006 SELVRRTVNLY
+1006 SELVRRPVNLY

-1050 RDRNLYSL
+1050 GDRNLYSL
-1058 TNRVAEV
+1058 TNRVAGV

-1070 YAPLRLPGDDPAAE
+1070 YAPLRLAGDDPAAE

-1097 EEGQRQLTHLRR
+1097 EEGQRQITHLRR

-1217 AAELLGVTVGQSLE
+1217 AAELLGVGVGQSLE

-1255 RSTVRLGGTAAML
+1255 RDTVRLGG
-1268 VGATAAG
+1268 AAG
-1275 GLGAPAAAGER
+1275 GGER

-1346 MREVYQRDPES
+1346 MREVYQRDPEH
-1357 FAAVF
+1357 FAGVF

-1380 SEFSTYSAIPRIE
+1380 SEFSTYSAIPRID

-1425 GGAIEARFDA
+1425 SGAIEARFDA

-1455 GGRVVVRVE
+1455 GGQVVVRVE
-1464 RAAGGPGSGSPA
+1464 RDAGGGGGAGEGAGDGGPA

-1502 THDAGT
+1502 THDTGT

-1523 GEIAARNRPEGGL
+1523 GGIAARNRPEGGL

-1544 EPAAPAAAAAV
+1544 EPGAPAESAPAGAAAV
-1555 GVAAARLPRG
+1555 EAGPGAAGPVAAGRPAVAGGVASVGRSPRG
-1565 SSS
+1565 SPSGSSR

>member
-1 MLPTFEKLRKPQR
+1 MLPTLRR
-14 LREPLLLAA
+14 IREPLLFAA
-23 ALAAPLLPSPFSLLL
+23 ALAAPLLPEPFSFGL
-38 LLACS
+38 LLACG

-48 LRPRLPRREAALG
+48 QRPRPPRREAALAA
-61 VLLAA
+61 LLAA
-66 VSVVALVGAGLIARE
+66 VAVAALAGDAVIARE
-81 QRLPD
+81 ERLSD
-86 RVWVAR
+86 RRWIQGQ
-92 HAPEYRRVWEELR
+92 APEYRRVWEGLR
-105 AGAAAAAGELAR
+105 AEAAAAAGAMKR
-117 RPQSPLD
+117 RPASPLD
-124 VLDHPA
+124 VLDHPPA
-130 EAPPPQGAVQAA
+130 PPPPQGAVQAA
-142 TLEAFDRL
+142 TLAAFDRL

-155 PRGEGRRAL
+155 PAAAGRHAL

-186 QWPRSGLAYRAGFNS
+186 QWPRSGLSYRAGFNS
-201 VTLYAAEPLDG
+201 VTFYAAEPLDD
-212 STRPWR
+212 SSRPWR
-218 VIAGASFHTG
+218 LVAGSSFSTRR
-228 QLPRAG
+228 LPRA
-234 ALAQGG
+234 LG
-240 TALGPGAV
+240 TAAPAAGAGLAPAGLAAV
-248 LFRLRDALDQVAES
+248 AAELRGAYHQVADA
-262 LLPRRP
+262 LLPRRR
-268 LRWSLVDDPAQV
+268 LRWSLVDNPTQAHAGAV
-280 HPRAIEVQR
+280 EVR
-289 DSSLGGAAAAGAPA
+289 LAGAPT
-303 LTVERVAAGP
+303 LEVEPVPAEP
-313 GSAPEVLDWPTK
+313 GRAPGRPGWPTG
-325 LAWAALAAV
+325 LAWAGVAAA

-339 VMRGVGMAL
+339 VMRGVGLAL
-348 PAVSTLS
+348 PAASTLS
-355 GLREGGVRVP
+355 GSPERGVRVP
-365 ALLLAGFFA
+365 ALLLGGLFA
-374 LAMLTG
+374 LAMLAG
-380 VPALPLAAMEGGM
+380 VPALPLVAMEIG
-393 VLALLG
+393 VALALLG
-399 MAPPRGRAAS
+399 LAVPRARTVT
-409 RERLSGYPRRRRVDI
+409 L
-424 RPPSL
+424 
-429 PPPGQRGDPA
+429 
-439 FPGGLVAHPE
+439 
-449 GRERAS
+449 RAS
-455 ASPLATAEP
+455 GAVGAMDA
-464 PASGPGRAVD
+464 AGARAWD
-474 GVWWVTAGGA
+474 AGAGWVMAAGA
-484 AAMLLLFAAAWAA
+484 AVMVLLFGAAWAA
-497 QVAGGPFDAAEGL
+497 QLAAGPFDAAEGL
-510 MVPAADWC
+510 MVPGPDWC
-518 IRLAWSGAAFGLL
+518 IRLAWSGAALGLL
-531 SLAARR
+531 SLAGRR
-537 EAVGALP
+537 ESTASP
-544 AGDLWIWLA
+544 AGDLWVWLA
-553 TALLLV
+553 TGLLLA

-585 DRRRRAQGTVL
+585 DRRRRAEGTVL
-596 AAMTVIAALAGAAV
+596 AALAVIGALAGAAV

-615 RARLAIYDATE
+615 RARLGTYAATA
-626 LLARLAPPS
+626 LLDRLAPPS
-635 PGEMGALERE
+635 PGEMAALERE
-645 VGGHFARLDLDA
+645 LGAHFAHLDLDA
-657 LVARSPA
+657 LVARSPV
-664 GLDTKDLAY
+664 GLDRKDLAY
-673 SLWLASPLARPDA
+673 SLWRESPLARPNA
-686 LSAVAVRSGNAL
+686 LSAVALRSGNSL

-705 LPLTRDGESDG
+705 MPLTGEGEIDE
-716 ERLPGLQLP
+716 ERLRGLGLP
-725 GWQPISG
+725 GWRPVAG
-732 DAPVRLADG
+732 EAAVRLADG
-741 RPGVVRYWLMPR
+741 RPGMARYWIMPR
-753 PGFRLNDRRRLVRIE
+753 PGFHLEDRRRLVRIE
-768 LGLLRGNST
+768 VGLLRGNST
-777 PALVEEL
+777 PAQVEEL
-784 AAPGLFALYSAP
+784 AAPALFALYDGQ
-796 DGRAALSP
+796 DGRALLSP
-804 WAERPP
+804 WPERPP
-810 LSARLRSTRTAT
+810 LSARLRGAHALS
-822 AEVDTP
+822 AEIDTP
-828 SGRARAYVRPLF
+828 SGAARAYVRPV
-840 TGPAA
+840 P
-845 AAAPAAASPAAP
+845 AAPAAPAAIVTGGTG
-857 GAANPAVPGAA
+857 GAGAPAAT
-868 SPAPGAWEVIYLP
+868 SGAWEVIYLP
-881 DESPLSAIERAANW
+881 GESPLAAVERAANW

-916 RSAFRDLLRRTVR
+916 RSAFRNLLRRTVR

-957 VELDN
+957 VELDSL
-962 VRRQATAGQNAL
+962 RRQETAGQAAL
-974 AAADRLLQDEI
+974 AAAERLLDEQI
-985 RAEPIGYVFDPATFD
+985 RAEPVGYAFDPGTFD
-1000 PKLTSI
+1000 PRLTGI
-1006 SELVRRTVNLY
+1006 SELVRRPVNLY
-1017 GRSRLSASSEHELF
+1017 GRSKLSASSEHELF

-1050 RDRNLYSL
+1050 RARNLYSL

-1070 YAPLRLPGDDPAAE
+1070 YAPLRLAGDDRAAE

-1097 EEGQRQLTHLRR
+1097 EEGERQITHLRR

-1154 DLAPTELELAALVAA
+1154 DLAPSELELAALVAA

-1217 AAELLGVTVGQSLE
+1217 AAELLGVSVGQSLE
-1231 RLVARSER
+1231 RLVARSPR
-1239 LAPVAA
+1239 LEPVAA

-1255 RSTVRLGGTAAML
+1255 RATVRLGGTAA
-1268 VGATAAG
+1268 
-1275 GLGAPAAAGER
+1275 GEH

-1346 MREVYQRDPES
+1346 MREVYQRDPEH
-1357 FAAVF
+1357 FAGVF

-1380 SEFSTYSAIPRIE
+1380 SEFSTYSAIPRID

-1414 PRGVRVELETP
+1414 PHGVRVELETP
-1425 GGAIEARFDA
+1425 SGPIEARFDA

-1455 GGRVVVRVE
+1455 GGRVVVRVQ
-1464 RAAGGPGSGSPA
+1464 RDAGATGASGAAGPS

-1491 LLPRIFDPYFS
+1491 LLARIFDPYFS

-1544 EPAAPAAAAAV
+1544 EPAAAAAAMAEPAAAGGPAMTRRSP
-1555 GVAAARLPRG
+1555 GESP
-1565 SSS
+1565 S

>member
-1 MLPTFEKLRKPQR
+1 MLPTLRR
-14 LREPLLLAA
+14 IREPLLFAA
-23 ALAAPLLPSPFSLLL
+23 ALASPLLPEPFSFGLLL
-38 LLACS
+38 GCG

-48 LRPRLPRREAALG
+48 QRPRPPRREAAL
-61 VLLAA
+61 AA
-66 VSVVALVGAGLIARE
+66 LLVGVAVAALAGDAVIARE
-81 QRLPD
+81 ERLSD
-86 RVWVAR
+86 RRWIQGQ
-92 HAPEYRRVWEELR
+92 APEYRRVWEGLR
-105 AGAAAAAGELAR
+105 AEAAAAAGAMKR
-117 RPQSPLD
+117 RPASPLD
-124 VLDHPA
+124 VLDHPPA
-130 EAPPPQGAVQAA
+130 APPPQGAVQAA
-142 TLEAFDRL
+142 TLAAFDRL

-155 PRGEGRRAL
+155 PAGAGRHAL

-186 QWPRSGLAYRAGFNS
+186 QWPRSGLSYRAGFNS
-201 VTLYAAEPLDG
+201 VTFYAAEPLDD
-212 STRPWR
+212 SSRPWR
-218 VIAGASFHTG
+218 LVAGSSFSTRR
-228 QLPRAG
+228 LPRALG
-234 ALAQGG
+234 TAAPAAGAALAPA
-240 TALGPGAV
+240 ALAAVAAELRGAYH
-248 LFRLRDALDQVAES
+248 QVADA
-262 LLPRRP
+262 LLPRRR
-268 LRWSLVDDPAQV
+268 LRWSLVDNPTQAHAGAV
-280 HPRAIEVQR
+280 EVR
-289 DSSLGGAAAAGAPA
+289 LAGAPT
-303 LTVERVAAGP
+303 LEVEPVPAEP
-313 GSAPEVLDWPTK
+313 GRAPGRPGWPTG
-325 LAWAALAAV
+325 LAWAGVAAA

-339 VMRGVGMAL
+339 VMRGVGLAL
-348 PAVSTLS
+348 PAASTLS
-355 GLREGGVRVP
+355 GSPERGVRVP
-365 ALLLAGFFA
+365 ALLLGGLFA
-374 LAMLTG
+374 LAMLAG
-380 VPALPLAAMEGGM
+380 VPALPLVAMEIG
-393 VLALLG
+393 VALALLG
-399 MAPPRGRAAS
+399 LAVPRARTVTLRRLAGDGRRAY
-409 RERLSGYPRRRRVDI
+409 RLR
-424 RPPSL
+424 
-429 PPPGQRGDPA
+429 
-439 FPGGLVAHPE
+439 
-449 GRERAS
+449 
-455 ASPLATAEP
+455 
-464 PASGPGRAVD
+464 GPGRIR
-474 GVWWVTAGGA
+474 GVGWVMAAGA
-484 AAMLLLFAAAWAA
+484 AVMVLLFGAAWAA
-497 QVAGGPFDAAEGL
+497 QLAAGPFDAAEGL
-510 MVPAADWC
+510 MVPGPDWC
-518 IRLAWSGAAFGLL
+518 IRLAWSGAALGLL
-531 SLAARR
+531 SLAGRR
-537 EAVGALP
+537 ESSASP
-544 AGDLWIWLA
+544 AGDVWVWLA
-553 TALLLV
+553 TGLLLT

-596 AAMTVIAALAGAAV
+596 AALAVIGALAGAAV

-615 RARLAIYDATE
+615 RARLGTYAATA
-626 LLARLAPPS
+626 LLDRLAPPS
-635 PGEMGALERE
+635 PGEMAALERE
-645 VGGHFARLDLDA
+645 LGAHFAHLDLDA
-657 LVARSPA
+657 LVARSPV
-664 GLDTKDLAY
+664 GLDRKDLAY
-673 SLWLASPLARPDA
+673 SLWRESPLARPNA
-686 LSAVAVRSGNAL
+686 LSAVALRSGNSL

-705 LPLTRDGESDG
+705 MPLTGEGEIDD
-716 ERLPGLQLP
+716 ERLRGLGLP
-725 GWQPISG
+725 GWRPIAG
-732 DAPVRLADG
+732 EAAVTLADG
-741 RPGVVRYWLMPR
+741 RPGLARYWIMPR
-753 PGFRLNDRRRLVRIE
+753 PGFRLQDRRRLVRIE
-768 LGLLRGNST
+768 VGLLRGNST
-777 PALVEEL
+777 PAQVEEL
-784 AAPGLFALYSAP
+784 AAPALFALYDRQ
-796 DGRAALSP
+796 DGRALLSP
-804 WAERPP
+804 WPERPP
-810 LSARLRSTRTAT
+810 LSARLRGAHALS
-822 AEVDTP
+822 AEIDTP
-828 SGRARAYVRPLF
+828 SGAARAYVRPV
-840 TGPAA
+840 P
-845 AAAPAAASPAAP
+845 AAPAAPAAIVTGGTG
-857 GAANPAVPGAA
+857 GAGAPLA
-868 SPAPGAWEVIYLP
+868 TSGAWVVIYLP
-881 DESPLSAIERAANW
+881 GESPLAAVERAANW

-916 RSAFRDLLRRTVR
+916 RSAFRNLLRRTVR

-957 VELDN
+957 VELDSL
-962 VRRQATAGQNAL
+962 RRQETAGQAAL
-974 AAADRLLQDEI
+974 AAAERLLDEQI
-985 RAEPIGYVFDPATFD
+985 RAEPVGYAFDPGTFD
-1000 PKLTSI
+1000 PRLTGI
-1006 SELVRRTVNLY
+1006 SELVRRPVNLY
-1017 GRSRLSASSEHELF
+1017 GRSKLSASSEHELF

-1050 RDRNLYSL
+1050 RARNLYSL

-1070 YAPLRLPGDDPAAE
+1070 YAPLRLAGDDPAAE

-1097 EEGQRQLTHLRR
+1097 EEGQRQITHLRR

-1217 AAELLGVTVGQSLE
+1217 AAELLGVSVGQSLE
-1231 RLVARSER
+1231 RLVARSPR
-1239 LAPVAA
+1239 LEPVAA
-1245 FLRSAGGEMA
+1245 FLRAAGGEMA
-1255 RSTVRLGGTAAML
+1255 RATVRLGGTAA
-1268 VGATAAG
+1268 
-1275 GLGAPAAAGER
+1275 GEH

-1346 MREVYQRDPES
+1346 MREVYQRDPEH
-1357 FAAVF
+1357 FAGVF

-1380 SEFSTYSAIPRIE
+1380 SEFSTYSAIPRID

-1414 PRGVRVELETP
+1414 PHGVRVELETP
-1425 GGAIEARFDA
+1425 SGPIEARFDA

-1464 RAAGGPGSGSPA
+1464 RDAGATGAAGPS

-1491 LLPRIFDPYFS
+1491 LLARIFDPYFS

-1544 EPAAPAAAAAV
+1544 EPAAAAAEPDAAPA
-1555 GVAAARLPRG
+1555 GSATAAG
-1565 SSS
+1565 

>member
-1 MLPTFEKLRKPQR
+1 VAAMAGARVTLRR
-14 LREPLLLAA
+14 LREPALLAA
-23 ALAAPLLPSPFSLLL
+23 ALAAPLLRPPYSFLL
-38 LLACS
+38 LLACC
-43 LLWLG
+43 LLWLWR
-48 LRPRLPRREAALG
+48 RPRLPRREAALA
-61 VLLAA
+61 VLLA
-66 VSVVALVGAGLIARE
+66 VVALAALAGAGIVAREESLSDRRWIAR
-81 QRLPD
+81 Q
-86 RVWVAR
+86 
-92 HAPEYRRVWEELR
+92 APEYRRVWEGLR
-105 AGAAAAAGELAR
+105 AEAAAAAAAMKR
-117 RPQSPLD
+117 RPASPLD
-124 VLDHPA
+124 VLDHPP
-130 EAPPPQGAVQAA
+130 EAPPPQSAVQAA
-142 TLEAFDRL
+142 TLAAFDRL

-155 PRGEGRRAL
+155 PGSERRRAL
-164 LLIDRDGNAVAW
+164 LLIDRDGNPVAW

-186 QWPRSGLAYRAGFNS
+186 QWPRSGLSYRAGFNS
-201 VTLYAAEPLDG
+201 VTFYAAEPLDE
-212 STRPWR
+212 SRRPWR
-218 VIAGASFHTG
+218 LVAGASFPTRR
-228 QLPRAG
+228 LPQAPVAEAAG
-234 ALAQGG
+234 GAAALAPA
-240 TALGPGAV
+240 ALMARLHGAWEQ
-248 LFRLRDALDQVAES
+248 LAAAA
-262 LLPRRP
+262 LPRRS
-268 LRWSLVDDPAQV
+268 LRWSLVDNPTQA
-280 HPRAIEVQR
+280 HPGSVEVR
-289 DSSLGGAAAAGAPA
+289 FAGAPT
-303 LTVERVAAGP
+303 LEVEPLPAGAAGGDNPSAAP
-313 GSAPEVLDWPTK
+313 GWPTG
-325 LAWAALAAV
+325 LAWAGLAAV

-339 VMRGVGMAL
+339 VMRGVGVAL
-348 PAVSTLS
+348 PAMSTFS
-355 GLREGGVRVP
+355 GGQERGAGVP
-365 ALLLAGFFA
+365 ALLLAGLFA

-380 VPALPLAAMEGGM
+380 VPAPATMALEIGM
-393 VLALLG
+393 ALALLSLAVAG
-399 MAPPRGRAAS
+399 GGGARRGRRLAGPARRQRPARAAS
-409 RERLSGYPRRRRVDI
+409 GPSAVAGVAAGAVAGSGD
-424 RPPSL
+424 
-429 PPPGQRGDPA
+429 GGAGGEAAAGRGRGGPA
-439 FPGGLVAHPE
+439 G
-449 GRERAS
+449 
-455 ASPLATAEP
+455 
-464 PASGPGRAVD
+464 
-474 GVWWVTAGGA
+474 WVMAAGA
-484 AAMLLLFAAAWAA
+484 AAILLLFAAAWAA
-497 QVAGGPFDAAEGL
+497 QLAGGPFAAGDGL
-510 MVPAADWC
+510 MVPATDWC

-537 EAVGALP
+537 GSASAP
-544 AGDLWIWLA
+544 AAGDRWIWLA
-553 TALLLV
+553 TGLLLA

-585 DRRRRAQGTVL
+585 DRRRRGQGTVL
-596 AAMTVIAALAGAAV
+596 AAMAVIAALAGAAV

-615 RARLAIYDATE
+615 RARLATYDASE
-626 LLARLAPPS
+626 LLARLAPPA
-635 PGEMGALERE
+635 PRELAALGAE
-645 VGGHFARLDLDA
+645 VGAHFAHLDLDELA
-657 LVARSPA
+657 PRTPV
-664 GLDTKDLAY
+664 GLDPRDLAY
-673 SLWLASPLARPDA
+673 SLWRASPLSRPNA

-698 VSSFSFG
+698 VSSFAFG
-705 LPLTRDGESDG
+705 MPLTAEGDIDG
-716 ERLPGLQLP
+716 ERLSGLRLP
-725 GWQPISG
+725 GWRPIG
-732 DAPVRLADG
+732 GEAPVRLADG
-741 RPGVVRYWLMPR
+741 RPGVVRYWLLPR
-753 PGFRLNDRRRLVRIE
+753 PGFRFQDRRRLVRVE
-768 LGLLRGNST
+768 LGLLRGNPT
-777 PALVEEL
+777 PEQVEEL
-784 AAPGLFALYSAP
+784 AAPGLFALYTAP

-810 LSARLRSTRTAT
+810 LAGRLRAAQAVIS
-822 AEVDTP
+822 EVETP
-828 SGRARAYVRPLF
+828 SGRARAYVQPMPVA
-840 TGPAA
+840 TGGAA
-845 AAAPAAASPAAP
+845 GAGGGASPA
-857 GAANPAVPGAA
+857 
-868 SPAPGAWEVIYLP
+868 GAWEAIYLP
-881 DESPLSAIERAANW
+881 DESPLAAVERTANW

-903 ACAAPVAALLALP
+903 ACAAPAAALLALP

-935 LIVYTALLLLPL
+935 LLVYTVLLLLPL

-957 VELDN
+957 VGLDMLN
-962 VRRQATAGQNAL
+962 QQAIAGQAAL
-974 AAADRLLQDEI
+974 AAAERLLDEQI
-985 RAEPIGYVFDPATFD
+985 RAEPVGYAFDPGTFD
-1000 PKLTSI
+1000 PKLTTI
-1006 SELVRRTVNLY
+1006 SELVRRPVNLY
-1017 GRSRLSASSEHELF
+1017 GRSRLSASSKHELF

-1050 RDRNLYSL
+1050 RARNLYSL
-1058 TNRVAEV
+1058 TNRVGDV

-1070 YAPLRLPGDDPAAE
+1070 YAPLHLAGDDPAGE

-1097 EEGQRQLTHLRR
+1097 EEAERQLVHLRR

-1122 AAVGTRLA
+1122 AAVGNRLA

-1191 ERVVQNIASGV
+1191 DRVVQNIASGV

-1217 AAELLGVTVGQSLE
+1217 AAELLGVAVGQSLE
-1231 RLVARSER
+1231 RLVGRAER

-1255 RSTVRLGGTAAML
+1255 RATVRLGD
-1268 VGATAAG
+1268 
-1275 GLGAPAAAGER
+1275 PAGER

-1346 MREVYQRDPES
+1346 MREVYQRDPEH

-1414 PRGVRVELETP
+1414 PRGVRVDLETP
-1425 GGAIEARFDA
+1425 SGAIEARFDA
-1435 KLLLRAVRNL
+1435 KLLPRAVRNL

-1464 RAAGGPGSGSPA
+1464 RVDGAGGGVGGGAGAARGSL
-1476 ARIAVLDSGPGVPPE
+1476 ARIAVLDSGPGVPSD
-1491 LLPRIFDPYFS
+1491 LLARIFDPYFS
-1502 THDAGT
+1502 THDTGT

-1523 GEIAARNRPEGGL
+1523 GDIAARNRPGGGL

-1544 EPAAPAAAAAV
+1544 EPVGAAV
-1555 GVAAARLPRG
+1555 GAGRESAGAG
-1565 SSS
+1565 